1 MQEMKF
7 PWTPLGQVPLEEVR
21 EARKQ
26 AHNAVQWLARYARCF
41 LLAVP
46 DDSHTAL
53 LWNPFHGSLNTA
65 PIEVRNNQVIFSFDF
80 FTLAIQAKTSLG
92 SILFEIPIN
101 GLTNPEVE
109 KKFREILSK
118 FGFPLSLF
126 ETELPYSLGPWEMA
140 DEERY
145 EIRHFRKGAVEL
157 SKYFTNA
164 QNLIRAVGQKRRQ
177 TFECFCW
184 PHHFDLATFIVVEE
198 NDDPEKAKSVGFGLS
213 PGDETYEDPYFYIT
227 PWPYPE
233 DPEKTKLPA
242 PVFWHTKGFV
252 AGIVTADGIK
262 DKAVAGNLGTSL
274 HESISICESLLT
286 K

>member
-1 MQEMKF
+1 MQEIKF
-7 PWTPLGQVPLEEVR
+7 PWTSLGKVPLDEVR

-26 AHNAVQWLARYARCF
+26 AHNAIQWLARYARCF
-41 LLAVP
+41 LPAVP
-46 DDSHTAL
+46 DDSHTGL
-53 LWNPFHGSLNTA
+53 TWNPFHGSLNTN

-101 GLTNPEVE
+101 GLTNAEVE
-109 KKFREILSK
+109 EKFREILTK

-126 ETELPYSLGPWEMA
+126 ETELPYSLGRWEMA
-140 DEERY
+140 DEDRY
-145 EIRHFRKGAVEL
+145 EIRQFRKGAVEL
-157 SKYFTNA
+157 SRYFSNA
-164 QNLIRAVGQKRRQ
+164 QSLIQAVGQKRE
-177 TFECFCW
+177 TPFKIVCW

-233 DPEKTKLPA
+233 NPTKVELPS

-252 AGIVTADGIK
+252 AGIVTADGMK
-262 DKAVAGNLGTSL
+262 GKGAEGDLGASL
-274 HESISICESLLT
+274 HKSISICEDLLT